1 MKITEADLRKI
12 ISEELLR
19 GVPEFVIRQASSD
32 CVDRVRQHVT
42 RFIQQ
47 RAENQIHARELT
59 KLANQ
64 LLEELEDEM
73 YDLIEDKLLAFV
85 QRT

>member
-1 MKITEADLRKI
+1 
-12 ISEELLR
+12 
-19 GVPEFVIRQASSD
+19 
-32 CVDRVRQHVT
+32 VT
-42 RFIQQ
+42 KFIQQ
-47 RAENQIHARELT
+47 RAENQAHARELT